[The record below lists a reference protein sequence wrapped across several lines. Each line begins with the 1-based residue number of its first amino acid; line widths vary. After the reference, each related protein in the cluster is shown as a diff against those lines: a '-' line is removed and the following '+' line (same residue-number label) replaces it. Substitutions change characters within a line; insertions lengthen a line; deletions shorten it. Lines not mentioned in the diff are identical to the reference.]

1 MKKEKIIL
9 AATAYSGR
17 KRYTMTNREFLTAI
31 ANMKNI
37 SEELK
42 AEATARIEK
51 LDATNEARK
60 NKPSKQAIENAP
72 AMEQIANEI
81 LTSEAQTASTVAEAA
96 GISVQKANALLRALV
111 AEGRATVTE
120 VKVPK
125 RGVQKAYTK
134 ADADAEADAD
144 TDADAE

>member
-1 MKKEKIIL
+1 
-9 AATAYSGR
+9 
-17 KRYTMTNREFLTAI
+17 MTNREFLTAI

-60 NKPSKQAIENAP
+60 NKPSKKAIENAP
-72 AMEQIANEI
+72 VMEQIANEI

-96 GISVQKANALLRALV
+96 GISIQKANALLRALV
-111 AEGRATVTE
+111 AEGRATVTD

-134 ADADAEADAD
+134 ANADADADADAE
-144 TDADAE
+144 

>member
-1 MKKEKIIL
+1 
-9 AATAYSGR
+9 
-17 KRYTMTNREFLTAI
+17 MTNREFLTAI
-31 ANMKNI
+31 ANMENI

-60 NKPSKQAIENAP
+60 NKPSKKAIENAP
-72 AMEQIANEI
+72 VMEQIANEI
-81 LTSEAQTASTVAEAA
+81 LTSEAQTASAVAEAA

-125 RGVQKAYTK
+125 RGVQKAYAK
-134 ADADAEADAD
+134 ADADA
-144 TDADAE
+144 DADAE